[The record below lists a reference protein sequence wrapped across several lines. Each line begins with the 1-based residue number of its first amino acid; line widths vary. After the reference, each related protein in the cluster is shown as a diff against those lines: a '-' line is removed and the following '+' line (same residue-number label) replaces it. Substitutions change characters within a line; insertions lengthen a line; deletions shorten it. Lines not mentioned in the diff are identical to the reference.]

1 MTFYSKERQY
11 EGSNWNPFVPTI
23 RDIRRTN
30 KLASK
35 NPTIVGA
42 LVFFFP
48 VGAIVYLN
56 RIENYFKFLVYF
68 IIISL
73 TIVIMFGVYVVVNK
87 DKGYE
92 EISKVAQLCD
102 SMINIV
108 YLLSRIAVTV
118 ESIKTVT
125 LARERQSDN
134 KSIYN
139 YF

>member
-11 EGSNWNPFVPTI
+11 EGSNWNPFVPTR
-23 RDIRRTN
+23 RDIKRTN
-30 KLASK
+30 KLAGK
-35 NPTIVGA
+35 NPILVGA
-42 LVFFFP
+42 LVFLFP

-56 RIENYFKFLVYF
+56 RIENFFKFLAYF

-73 TIVIMFGVYVVVNK
+73 TIVIMFGVYVVINK

-92 EISKVAQLCD
+92 EISKVAQVYD

-118 ESIKTVT
+118 ESFRAVT
-125 LARERQSDN
+125 LARKRQSETN
-134 KSIYN
+134 
-139 YF
+139 F